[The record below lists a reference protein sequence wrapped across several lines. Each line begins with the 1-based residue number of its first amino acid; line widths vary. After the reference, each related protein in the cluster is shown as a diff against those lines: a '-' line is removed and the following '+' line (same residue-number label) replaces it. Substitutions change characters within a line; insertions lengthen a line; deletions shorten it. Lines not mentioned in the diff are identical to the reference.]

1 MPLSDSP
8 TRSSLSAVADGAR
21 DGGPPDPIEARI
33 RELAREIRAAEP
45 RLPLRDRL
53 SDAALTDLDGRP
65 QLRAALFRFVDAAPA
80 CDGALD
86 RGAHLRAYLRDVPRS
101 QLPPPL
107 RALTSRAIGP
117 ALVPLGGALT
127 RPAIRLVARRF
138 IAGQEAPAA
147 RRVLRRAWRR
157 GEAFTLDLLG
167 EATVTAAEC
176 DSYRDRCLATLDYL
190 DDVCAGWPP
199 HPVLPDADRHGRLP
213 RVNLSVKLTALTPLI
228 RADAPERGAAEAA
241 ERLRPLLER
250 ARDLGA
256 HLHLDMEWLDT
267 RETLLRAV
275 ESLLAEEQ
283 FHSGP
288 SVGIVVQAYLTDA
301 ERTLERVLDSPLS
314 RRDVP
319 LTVRLVKGAY
329 WEFESAEA
337 GQVGWPRPVW
347 EAKPDT
353 DRSFEALTRRLI
365 ELGDS
370 VRPAIASHNLR
381 SLSHAIAYHE
391 SRGGDRAD
399 LELQVLRGLGDSLAR
414 ALATTG
420 HRVRVYTPVGDLVAG
435 MAYLVRRLLENSSS
449 QGFLLQERRRPLEE
463 LLAPPR

>member
-1 MPLSDSP
+1 
-8 TRSSLSAVADGAR
+8 VADSER

-33 RELAREIRAAEP
+33 RELAEEIRAAEP

-80 CDGALD
+80 CDGARD
-86 RGAHLRAYLRDVPRS
+86 RGAHLRAYLEPVPQN
-101 QLPPPL
+101 QLPLAL
-107 RALTSRAIGP
+107 RVLAAPRLGR
-117 ALVPLGGALT
+117 ALVPFGGAAT
-127 RPAIRLVARRF
+127 RPAIRLVAHRF
-138 IAGQEAPAA
+138 IAGEEARAA
-147 RRVLRRAWRR
+147 RGVLRQAWGR

-176 DSYRDRCLATLDYL
+176 DSYRDRCLATLEYL
-190 DDVCAGWPP
+190 AELCDSWPP
-199 HPVLPDADRHGRLP
+199 HPLLPEADRHGPLP
-213 RVNLSVKLTALTPLI
+213 RVNLSVKLTALTPLV

-241 ERLRPLLER
+241 GRLRPLLRR

-267 RETLLRAV
+267 RETLVSAV
-275 ESLLAEEQ
+275 EDLLAEDE
-283 FHSGP
+283 FRSGP
-288 SVGIVVQAYLTDA
+288 SAGIVLQAYLRDA
-301 ERTLERVLDSPLS
+301 EAMLERVLDSPITA
-314 RRDVP
+314 REVP

-329 WEFESAEA
+329 WEYESAEA
-337 GQVGWPRPVW
+337 GQVGWERPVW
-347 EAKPDT
+347 STKRET
-353 DRSFEALTRRLI
+353 DRCFEALTRRLI
-365 ELGDS
+365 DLAER

-381 SLSHAIAYHE
+381 SLSHAIAYNE
-391 SRGGDRAD
+391 TRGGDPAD

-420 HRVRVYTPVGDLVAG
+420 RRVRVYTPVGDLVAG

-449 QGFLLQERRRPLEE
+449 QGFLLQERRRPLEA
-463 LLAPPR
+463 LLEPPR

>member
-1 MPLSDSP
+1 MAD
-8 TRSSLSAVADGAR
+8 TAVDE
-21 DGGPPDPIEARI
+21 GPPDPIEARI
-33 RELAREIRAAEP
+33 RELAQEIRSAEP
-45 RLPLRDRL
+45 RLSLRDRL

-65 QLRAALFRFVDAAPA
+65 QLRTALFRFVDAAPA
-80 CDGALD
+80 CDGARD
-86 RGAHLRAYLRDVPRS
+86 RGAHLRAYLRHVSRE
-101 QLPPPL
+101 QLPIPL
-107 RALTSRAIGP
+107 RALASRGIGP
-117 ALVPLGGALT
+117 ALVPLGGAAA
-127 RPAIRLVARRF
+127 RPAIRAVARRF

-147 RRVLRRAWRR
+147 RRVLRRAWDR

-167 EATVTAAEC
+167 EATVTAGEC
-176 DSYRDRCLATLDYL
+176 DSYRDRCLAALDYL
-190 DDVCAGWPP
+190 AELCAGWPA
-199 HPVLPDADRHGRLP
+199 HPRLPEGDRHGPLP

-228 RADAPERGAAEAA
+228 RPDAPERGAAEAA
-241 ERLRPLLER
+241 GRLRPLLQR

-275 ESLLAEEQ
+275 EELLAEEE
-283 FHSGP
+283 FRSGP
-288 SVGIVVQAYLTDA
+288 SAGIVLQAYLRDA
-301 ERTLERVLDSPLS
+301 ARMLERIVDSPITA
-314 RRDVP
+314 REVP

-337 GQVGWPRPVW
+337 GQVGWERPVW
-347 EAKPDT
+347 AAKPET
-353 DRSFEALTRRLI
+353 DRTFEALTRRLI
-365 ELGDS
+365 DLGDRI
-370 VRPAIASHNLR
+370 RPAIASHNLR

-391 SRGGDRAD
+391 SRGGEPAD

-414 ALATTG
+414 ALASTG

-449 QGFLLQERRRPLEE
+449 QGFLLQERRRPLEA

>member
-1 MPLSDSP
+1 
-8 TRSSLSAVADGAR
+8 VAASER
-21 DGGPPDPIEARI
+21 DGGPAEPIEARI
-33 RELAREIRAAEP
+33 RELAQEIRAAEP

-80 CDGALD
+80 CDGALE
-86 RGAHLRAYLRDVPRS
+86 RGSHLRAYLGPVPTE
-101 QLPPPL
+101 QLPLPL
-107 RALTSRAIGP
+107 RALRARTLGP
-117 ALVPLGGALT
+117 ALVPVGGAAS

-138 IAGQEAPAA
+138 IAGQEPRAA
-147 RRVLRRAWRR
+147 RHVLRGAWDR

-167 EATVTAAEC
+167 EATVTADEC
-176 DSYRDRCLATLDYL
+176 DSYRDRCLDALDYL
-190 DDVCAGWPP
+190 AELCAGWPA
-199 HPVLPDADRHGRLP
+199 HPLQPEADRHGPLP

-241 ERLRPLLER
+241 GRLRPLLRR
-250 ARDLGA
+250 ARELGA

-267 RETLLRAV
+267 RETLVSAV
-275 ESLLAEEQ
+275 EDLLAEEE
-283 FHSGP
+283 FRSGP
-288 SVGIVVQAYLTDA
+288 SAGIVLQAYLRDTEA
-301 ERTLERVLDSPLS
+301 LLERLLDSPITA
-314 RRDVP
+314 REPP

-329 WEFESAEA
+329 WEHESAEA
-337 GQVGWPRPVW
+337 GQVGWARPVW
-347 EAKPDT
+347 ERKDDT

-365 ELGDS
+365 EAGDL

-391 SRGGDRAD
+391 SRGGQTAD

-414 ALATTG
+414 ALASGG

-449 QGFLLQERRRPLEE
+449 QGFLLQERRRPLER
-463 LLAPPR
+463 LLEPPG